1 MCSYFCKYT
10 KIYIYF
16 LTLSNYIENMDTQDL
31 QRLKNKYDII
41 GNDAALNRALETA
54 VAVAPTDLTVL
65 VTGESGVGKE
75 NIPKIIHQ
83 YSLRKNNKYF
93 AVNCGAIPEGTID
106 SELFGHEKGSFTGA
120 IETRKGYF
128 EEADGGTLFLDEIG
142 ELPLPSQAKLLR
154 VLQNGE
160 FIKVGS
166 SKVQKT
172 DVRVIAATNV
182 NLMHNVSI
190 GKFREDLYYRLNAIQ
205 IRMPAL
211 RDRKGDIYLFFR
223 KFTSDF
229 SEKYGMSKVSL
240 TNDAIDVLINYRW
253 PGNIRQL
260 KNVAETV
267 AALES
272 EKLTHSAERCEVD
285 AQTLKQYMPAED
297 ASMLPVASSAPMES
311 GLSDSDKQMI
321 VKAILDLKQE
331 VDNLKAQVGN
341 MSSAPA
347 LKPAEP
353 VAEDAEWQG
362 QGTPGRHAEIK
373 KIIEIDSNP
382 KEEEPENLSLKQ
394 NEVELIAKALE
405 RHDGNRKLAAQ
416 ELGMSERTLYRK
428 ISKYDLDK
436 KPEN

>member
-1 MCSYFCKYT
+1 
-10 KIYIYF
+10 
-16 LTLSNYIENMDTQDL
+16 MDSQEL

-83 YSLRKNNKYF
+83 NSLRRGSKYF
-93 AVNCGAIPEGTID
+93 AINCGAIPEGTID

-142 ELPLPSQAKLLR
+142 ELPMASQAKLLR
-154 VLQNGE
+154 VLQSGE

-182 NLMHNVSI
+182 NLLYAVGK

-205 IRMPAL
+205 ILMPSL
-211 RDRKGDIYLFFR
+211 RERKEDIYLLFR

-229 SEKYGMSKVSL
+229 SEKYGMGKVTL
-240 TNDAIDVLINYRW
+240 TNDAIDMLINYRW

-260 KNVAETV
+260 KNIAETV
-267 AALES
+267 TALES
-272 EKLTHSAERCEVD
+272 EKLSRSSEKSVVD
-285 AQTLKQYMPAED
+285 SKTLALYMPKEETTL
-297 ASMLPVASSAPMES
+297 LPVMASEPSAAQNMP
-311 GLSDSDKQMI
+311 DSDKQMI
-321 VKAILDLKQE
+321 IKAIFDLKQE
-331 VDNLKAQVGN
+331 VDRLKARLDSTQESV
-341 MSSAPA
+341 PA
-347 LKPAEP
+347 LRPALHPSPEP
-353 VAEDAEWQG
+353 EEAEWQG
-362 QGTPGRHAEIK
+362 LGAPVTSGEIGKVVDIRAEEAK
-373 KIIEIDSNP
+373 AQD
-382 KEEEPENLSLKQ
+382 LSLRKS
-394 NEVELIAKALE
+394 NLEMIVKALE
-405 RHDGNRKLAAQ
+405 KHGGNRKLAAR
-416 ELGMSERTLYRK
+416 EVGISERTLYRWIEK
-428 ISKYDLDK
+428 YHLDSK
-436 KPEN
+436 P